1 MIKAPSVTSLTIEK
15 LSANQAYITWD
26 DVGENFFLFCGVSR
40 NQNTRRGDHPRR

>member
-26 DVGENFFLFCGVSR
+26 DVGKTSFILWS
-40 NQNTRRGDHPRR
+40 